1 MFTHLRLM
9 ATGLALVGLVACQ
22 PGKKADVMDVA
33 AEREAIHQA
42 AALWINAYNARSA
55 DAIASVF
62 SDDAWI
68 IPPDSPA
75 VIGQR
80 AIRDFMNRV
89 WTVNNLQY
97 VIGETDLEIPSPA
110 AAWRAGRFEARNDAG
125 AIVAKGS
132 FIEIWGKLDGKWRMR
147 RSIFNSESA
156 LTAAAASGTPAPA
169 S

>member
-1 MFTHLRLM
+1 MFTHLRLL
-9 ATGLALVGLVACQ
+9 ATGLALLGLMACQ
-22 PGKKADVMDVA
+22 PGKKADVPDVA
-33 AEREAIHQA
+33 VERASIHEA

-89 WTVNNLQY
+89 WTASKLQY
-97 VIGETDLEIPSPA
+97 VIGETDLEITSPA
-110 AAWRAGRFEARNDAG
+110 TAWRAGRFEARNDAG

-132 FIEIWGKLDGKWRMR
+132 FIEIWGKLDGNWRMR
-147 RSIFNSESA
+147 RSIFNSESLPA
-156 LTAAAASGTPAPA
+156 AVAAAEEPAPA
-169 S
+169 T

>member
-1 MFTHLRLM
+1 MFTHLRLL
-9 ATGLALVGLVACQ
+9 ATGLAMLGLMACQ

-89 WTVNNLQY
+89 WTANKLQY
-97 VIGETDLEIPSPA
+97 VIGETDLEITSPA
-110 AAWRAGRFEARNDAG
+110 TAWRAGRFEARNDAG

-132 FIEIWGKLDGKWRMR
+132 FIEIWGKLEGKWRMR
-147 RSIFNSESA
+147 RSIFNSES
-156 LTAAAASGTPAPA
+156 LPAAVAETGTPTQA